1 MLMLIQSSNC
11 MEIKMKSA
19 PLAENERLRLRTLE
33 RYEVLDT
40 EAEQCFDD
48 ITKLASVICNTPIS
62 LVSLVDSNRQWFKSK
77 VGLDADETSREIA
90 FCSHAILEE
99 HVFEIEDA
107 RNDERFFDNPLVT
120 DGPKI
125 RFYAGAPLRAP
136 NGEAI
141 GTLCAISNEP
151 QKLTG
156 EQRTALQTLAKQVI
170 AQLELR
176 LKINQLKDSNRA
188 KDEFLSTISHELRT
202 PLNAITGF
210 SEILKSSVEIKALPE
225 EQYEYIENIEF
236 SSHQLLEIV
245 NSVLDLEKIDAG
257 KMELKQQ
264 AISLDKLFQSI
275 MNMMSNRALQ
285 GDIELNYDIDST
297 FATRFFDVD
306 KTKLTQIIVNI
317 IGNAIK
323 FTPQKK
329 QVNIRFYLNRDKLHI
344 EVADQGVGISKTDQ
358 ALLFDKF
365 KQVGMQRKEGTGL
378 GLCISKGLVELMKG
392 KIQLSSTLGK
402 GTLVSISLPV
412 DECQKCTEVA
422 PVEAKNFEE
431 LHICV
436 VEDNPLNQMLIKA
449 MLQQLGGQYT
459 IFETA
464 EALFEM
470 SSLNTFDIF
479 LLDINLPGMSGLQA
493 LEKLKTLQCKQP
505 KVAVTADIFQE
516 KELSSLFDSV
526 ITKPYKKSDLIDVM
540 NQLVTSPLTL

>member
-1 MLMLIQSSNC
+1 

>member
-1 MLMLIQSSNC
+1 
-11 MEIKMKSA
+11 MKSA
-19 PLAENERLRLRTLE
+19 PLAVNENLRLRTLE
-33 RYEVLDT
+33 RYKVLDT

-77 VGLDADETSREIA
+77 VGLDADETNREIA

-99 HVFEIEDA
+99 HIFEIEDA

-125 RFYAGAPLRAP
+125 RFYAGAPLCAP

-141 GTLCAISNEP
+141 GTLCAISDEP
-151 QKLTG
+151 QKLTN
-156 EQRTALQTLAKQVI
+156 EQRLALQTLAKQVI

-176 LKINQLKDSNRA
+176 LKVKQLKDSNRA

-210 SEILKSSVEIKALPE
+210 SEVLKESADIRALTK
-225 EQYEYIENIEF
+225 EQFEYIQNIEF

-245 NSVLDLEKIDAG
+245 NSVLNLEKIDAG
-257 KMELKQQ
+257 KMELKPQPV
-264 AISLDKLFQSI
+264 SLDKLFQSI
-275 MNMMSNRALQ
+275 MNMMGSKAQQ
-285 GDIELNYDIDST
+285 GEVELNYDIDGALTS
-297 FATRFFDVD
+297 RFFNID
-306 KTKLTQIIVNI
+306 KTKLTQVIVNI

-323 FTPQKK
+323 FTPKTK
-329 QVNIRFYLNRDKLHI
+329 QINVRFYLNKDKLHI
-344 EVADQGVGISKTDQ
+344 EVADQGVGISKSDQ
-358 ALLFDKF
+358 VLLFDKF

-392 KIQLSSTLGK
+392 KIQLSSTLGI

-412 DECQKCTEVA
+412 DGCEQCAEPEPIEVQS
-422 PVEAKNFEE
+422 FEK
-431 LHICV
+431 LRICV
-436 VEDNPLNQMLIKA
+436 VEDNTLNQMLIKA
-449 MLQQLGGQYT
+449 MLQQLGIQHT
-459 IFETA
+459 IFESA

-470 SSLNTFDIF
+470 SNLDTFDLF
-479 LLDINLPGMSGLQA
+479 FLDINLPGMSGLQA

-516 KELSSLFDSV
+516 KELGSLFDSV
-526 ITKPYKKSDLIDVM
+526 ITKPYKKADLISVL
-540 NQLVTSPLTL
+540 NQIVTSASPL